1 MNIKCPKCG
10 YKAQKND
17 YLCPTCNV
25 KFRPKPVMMIS
36 AVLLLFG
43 ILNVSIPLIVF
54 SIGLFMMKQWARR
67 WLIIGIF
74 MQILIFLFVTGL
86 DYRAILDPIN
96 AASLGITLFIF
107 VPMAIYLLK
116 NEEVIEAFEFY
127 GGRL

>member
-1 MNIKCPKCG
+1 MNIKCPKCD
-10 YKAQKND
+10 YKAQKDD

-25 KFRPKPVMMIS
+25 KFRPRPVLIIS
-36 AVLLLFG
+36 AVMLLFG
-43 ILNVSIPLIVF
+43 ILSISIPSIVF
-54 SIGLFMMKQWARR
+54 AIGLFMMKQWARK

-74 MQILIFLFVTGL
+74 AQLLIFLFVTGL
-86 DYRAILDPIN
+86 DYRVILEPVN
-96 AASLGITLFIF
+96 LVSLGVTLFVF